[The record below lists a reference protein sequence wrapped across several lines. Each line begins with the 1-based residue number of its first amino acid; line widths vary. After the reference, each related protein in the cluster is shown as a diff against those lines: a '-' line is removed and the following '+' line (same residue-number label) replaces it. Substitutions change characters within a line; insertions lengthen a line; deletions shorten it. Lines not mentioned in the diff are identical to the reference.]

1 MTHQYI
7 QSGVGQFLTRE
18 DFLCKRDISEEICAR
33 KRKMGVWSAEGNL
46 GCYAVEGEVKER
58 GVTGRSGSVGGI
70 KFIRSPISC
79 FIARGWEPTDG
90 ADKPENFSSIAGSF
104 NIAPSGTSLNQ
115 L

>member
-1 MTHQYI
+1 M
-7 QSGVGQFLTRE
+7 SGLPQDEG
-18 DFLCKRDISEEICAR
+18 I
-33 KRKMGVWSAEGNL
+33 WAE
-46 GCYAVEGEVKER
+46 VEGEVKER
-58 GVTGRSGSVGGI
+58 GVWGPSGSVGSI

-104 NIAPSGTSLNQ
+104 NIAPSGTSLKNYKVEIKRGKIV